1 MLVTMATQLS
11 GKQSRREADM
21 PSDTYICSEWS
32 GGTPF
37 CVSGQFPFIFSH
49 SLPHSPSCFFTPAAC
64 LLKDFFSCS
73 VALFLSLHLHPHL
86 SCLSFLLLL
95 LLHFVKRLQLNYV
108 SPFSL
113 CNCIFFLLF
122 FLTLGL
128 NTAVRVEYRNLVIV
142 VKE

>member
-1 MLVTMATQLS
+1 MATQLS

-37 CVSGQFPFIFSH
+37 CVSGQFPVYFSPIPSLTPPPASSLLLLVFLKISFLVQWLSFSPFISTLI
-49 SLPHSPSCFFTPAAC
+49 SR
-64 LLKDFFSCS
+64 
-73 VALFLSLHLHPHL
+73 
-86 SCLSFLLLL
+86 LSFLLLL

>member
-1 MLVTMATQLS
+1 MRLTCHQTHTSALS
-11 GKQSRREADM
+11 GPEGHHSVLVA
-21 PSDTYICSEWS
+21 SS
-32 GGTPF
+32 
-37 CVSGQFPFIFSH
+37 PFIFSH
-49 SLPHSPSCFFTPAAC
+49 SLPHSPSCFLTPAAC